1 MKINV
6 DELDIDYGIAPK
18 RNKEPSMPIS
28 NLLSNK
34 NTTIEDLLNYE
45 NLFDELES
53 KNSELLKYFTKDKI
67 KILIDYMI
75 KEPEKDDYEKI
86 NKYAFTCCEIFKL
99 KIEHILNL
107 FFIDDNDDSLCLL
120 DELFSFIDNN
130 KENNK
135 ELNTVLCGYF
145 TSAIDILLNYNPNS
159 FLKYIYLR
167 RKDVLFLMSKCY
179 NNSIMEILGQILF
192 FEKYDIND
200 DIKVNIKIFN
210 EIRNNILEYLFKDI
224 NISMDNEKLI
234 SMYYFINKFFQKD
247 NIQKLK
253 EIFEKIIDDE
263 CIINNLI
270 YDNLYNL
277 DLINYSEKEIESLEN
292 KRKNFLII
300 IDIIIILLKNIDFL
314 QLEKPKKEKQA
325 KIKIIHTKISQNIF
339 DILEDLIYS
348 NFNKRNPHEKKFVQS
363 FNESSIPPLGEYKI
377 KIIEFISYLIPYFS
391 NISKIFDGILI
402 HTGFFK
408 FVFDY
413 IFEYEWNNLYQEE
426 VLNLMKKIIFKSPI
440 KHKLLINYLVKE
452 LKLFELIKNHL
463 LESNK
468 FKYSNSISNNISRGY
483 FSFLI
488 NLCYIIN
495 SAMEESNSRSDTDA
509 TFEFRK
515 NRIYIERENINEI
528 NFNNGISINFN
539 HKAKFNDVNVAI
551 DKKANKK
558 NNHNYLKKFLNDDW
572 KLFYNNNVYNII
584 KQYDNKK
591 WPNINEEKESMFN
604 FLNYPDEYDEINKFN
619 PINTFYDFD
628 ENIHSD
634 FNTKDSSEQFINTI

>member
-6 DELDIDYGIAPK
+6 DELDIDYGMAPK
-18 RNKEPSMPIS
+18 RNKEPSMQIS

-53 KNSELLKYFTKDKI
+53 KNPELLKYFTKDKI

-107 FFIDDNDDSLCLL
+107 FFIDDNDGSLCLL

-348 NFNKRNPHEKKFVQS
+348 NFNKRNQHEKKIVQS

-391 NISKIFDGILI
+391 NISKKFDGILI